1 MDLKDNN
8 DVGKIFFIFSH
19 FSSKGSIELYA
30 MVDQSLEEI
39 LVLLCKPRK
48 LRFVE
53 EIIALMYGSMVTIS
67 SDEVDN
73 SM

>member
-30 MVDQSLEEI
+30 MIGQSREET
-39 LVLLCKPRK
+39 LALLCKPK
-48 LRFVE
+48 SVK
-53 EIIALMYGSMVTIS
+53 EIITLMRGSMTTTS
-67 SDEVDN
+67 SSEVDN
-73 SM
+73 FV